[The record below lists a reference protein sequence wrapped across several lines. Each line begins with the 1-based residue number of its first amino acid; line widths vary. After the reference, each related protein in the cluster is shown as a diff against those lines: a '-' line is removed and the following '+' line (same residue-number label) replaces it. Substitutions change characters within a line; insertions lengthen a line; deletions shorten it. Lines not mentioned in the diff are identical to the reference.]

1 MPEPDDFELIKT
13 AAEHNWASYNQKM
26 AALFVE
32 RDRHPVDSPERTTAA
47 EEILALWV
55 AEGE

>member
-1 MPEPDDFELIKT
+1 MPEPNRSEQVKT
-13 AAEHNWASYNQKM
+13 AAEQKWASYNQKM

-32 RDRHPVDSPERTTAA
+32 RDRHPVDSPERTAAA

-55 AEGE
+55 AEGD